1 MKNSKTNIMNMVSN
15 KVLTVFIAAAIMMGS
30 CDDFGN
36 INTDPNNPSVAKTE
50 LLFTNAQTSVSDVV
64 GAFTGTLYVQYFAET
79 QYNEDSRYQTPSFDY
94 TGWYTGPLK
103 DLNTIIDLN
112 TDPATA
118 EDVQTGG
125 SNANQ
130 IAAARIMKVYF
141 FQMIADRWGVVPYT
155 EALQGSENF
164 RPAFDSQETIYT
176 DLISELSSATDQ
188 IGNGTGV
195 TGDIFF
201 GGDMNEWKKFAN
213 SLRMRLA
220 LRLADV
226 APSAAKSAFEDA
238 YSDGMITND
247 IFYPYLNESANQNPW
262 FERFITRTDYGIS
275 ATIAD
280 TMKALQDRRV
290 LAFADPAQNAD
301 NADGTTQ
308 FNEVIGLEYGAS
320 EPGDIPNATI
330 SFPGQAVRAQDA
342 PLPIIT
348 LAELHLAL
356 AEAAQRGWSV
366 GGTAESHYVAG
377 IQASW
382 NQWGMTDVAN
392 QTAYVNQPG
401 VSYDANNWEAL
412 IGFQKWVAL
421 FPNGYEGW
429 SEWRRLD
436 YPALEVHPDA
446 FNSLTEIP
454 TSHGYPTSA
463 ATLNEENYNAAVSTR
478 GGDGLSVKLW
488 WDAN

>member
-1 MKNSKTNIMNMVSN
+1 MKISKTNIMNMVS
-15 KVLTVFIAAAIMMGS
+15 KRVLTVFVVAAMMMGS

-50 LLFTNAQTSVSDVV
+50 LLLTNAQTSVSDVV

-79 QYNEDSRYQTPSFDY
+79 QYNEDSRYQTPTFDY

-103 DLNTIIDLN
+103 DLQTIIDLN
-112 TDPATA
+112 SDPATA
-118 EDVQTGG
+118 DDVQTGG

-141 FQMIADRWGVVPYT
+141 YHMIADRWGVVPYT
-155 EALQGSENF
+155 EALKGSENF

-176 DLISELSSATDQ
+176 DLIAELNAATAQ
-188 IGNGTGV
+188 IDNGPGV
-195 TGDIFF
+195 AGDIFF
-201 GGDMNEWKKFAN
+201 GGDMGEWTKFAN

-220 LRLADV
+220 LRIADV
-226 APSAAKSAFEDA
+226 SPSTAQSEFEDA
-238 YSDGMITND
+238 YSDGMID
-247 IFYPYLNESANQNPW
+247 SDVMYPYLNESANQNPW
-262 FERFITRTDYGIS
+262 FERFITRTDYAIS
-275 ATIAD
+275 STIAD
-280 TMKALQDRRV
+280 TMKTLQDQRV
-290 LAFADPAQNAD
+290 LAFADPSQNAD
-301 NADGTTQ
+301 NANGSTE
-308 FNEVIGLEYGAS
+308 FNEVSGLDYGAP
-320 EPGDIPNATI
+320 EPGDIPNATV

-348 LAELHLAL
+348 VAELHLAL
-356 AEAAQRGWSV
+356 AEAAARGWSV
-366 GGTAESHYVAG
+366 GSAEDHYIAG

-382 NQWGMTDVAN
+382 NQWGMTDGAA
-392 QTAYVNQPG
+392 QTAYVAQAS
-401 VSYDANNWEAL
+401 VAWDAAKWDEL
-412 IGFQKWVAL
+412 IGFQKWIAL

-436 YPALEVHPDA
+436 HPALEAHPDA
-446 FNSLTEIP
+446 FNSLTEVP
-454 TSHGYPTSA
+454 TSHGYPTTA
-463 ATLNEENYNAAVSTR
+463 AELNAENYNAAISQR